1 MNTIIS
7 KDGTK
12 IAYEKQGN
20 GLAVIL
26 VSSAAADHKDAEQ
39 LAEELSKHFTV
50 YNYDRRGRGQST
62 DASEYAVEREVE
74 DIEALIVEAGGNSLL
89 FGNSSGA
96 VLALE
101 AASKLGN
108 KIANLFLYE
117 PPFIIDNS
125 RPRVPAEYVQHLNEL
140 IGEGRRSDAV
150 EYFMSKA
157 LGIPSE
163 YLGHMQ
169 ADSSWKVM
177 ENLAHT
183 LAYDGMIMGETQS
196 GKPLPTN
203 RWDVNVP
210 TTIMIGENS
219 EPYFHEAA
227 KSLAELLPLAIY
239 ETLSGQDHSAVMMAP
254 NVLANA
260 VVKFNYQNPNEVS
273 I

>member
-1 MNTIIS
+1 METIIS

-20 GLAVIL
+20 GPAIIL

-39 LAEELSKHFTV
+39 LAQQLSKHFTV

-62 DASEYAVEREVE
+62 DASEYAVEREIE
-74 DIEALIVEAGGNSLL
+74 DIEALIAEAGGNSFL
-89 FGNSSGA
+89 FGSSSGA

-101 AASKLGN
+101 ASTKLGD
-108 KIANLFLYE
+108 KITNLFLYE

-125 RPRVPAEYVQHLNEL
+125 RPRVPSDYVQRLNEL
-140 IGEGRRSDAV
+140 IEEGRRSDAV
-150 EYFMSKA
+150 EYFMSEA

-163 YLGHMQ
+163 YLDHMK
-169 ADSSWKVM
+169 ADPSWEVM
-177 ENLAHT
+177 ESLAHT

-196 GKPLPTN
+196 GNPLPTN
-203 RWDVNVP
+203 RWNVNVP

-227 KSLAELLPLAIY
+227 KSLAELLPLAKY
-239 ETLSGQDHSAVMMAP
+239 KTLPGQDHSAVMMAP

-260 VVKFNYQNPNEVS
+260 VVKFNHQNPS
-273 I
+273 